1 MIYPE
6 KILRM
11 EKKFA
16 KYQGILCKV
25 YFAKNYIFAQ

>member
-1 MIYPE
+1 MICLE
-6 KILRM
+6 KILRG

-25 YFAKNYIFAQ
+25 YFAKNYIIAQ